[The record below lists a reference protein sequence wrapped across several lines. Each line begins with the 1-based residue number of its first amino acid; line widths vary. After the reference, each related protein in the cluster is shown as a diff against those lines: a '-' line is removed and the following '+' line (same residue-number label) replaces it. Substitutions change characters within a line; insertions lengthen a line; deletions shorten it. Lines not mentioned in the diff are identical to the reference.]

1 MWIGKIIGAFI
12 GLMRGGFVG
21 FVFGLIVGHMF
32 DKFIA
37 KKVAGKTMDSTRAKE
52 LFFSATFRFM
62 GRLAK
67 ADGRVCENEIS
78 VAEAVMARM
87 GLQGERRKVAISYF
101 TEGKDAVGNLEADLH
116 QLRTVFMLHPELS
129 QVFFEIQLSVA
140 FADGDLSAEESR
152 LFDDACQ
159 ILGISK
165 LQFNIIQARVWAA
178 MNGQR
183 RQEQGQSS
191 NTQSELANA
200 YDMLGVDANVTDAE
214 LKKAYRRLINQ
225 HHPDK
230 LVSKGLP
237 DDMMELA
244 KEKAQQIQN
253 AYDLIWDTRKKKR

>member
-101 TEGKDAVGNLEADLH
+101 TDRKSTRLNSSHVRISYAV
-116 QLRTVFMLHPELS
+116 F
-129 QVFFEIQLSVA
+129 
-140 FADGDLSAEESR
+140 
-152 LFDDACQ
+152 C
-159 ILGISK
+159 
-165 LQFNIIQARVWAA
+165 
-178 MNGQR
+178 
-183 RQEQGQSS
+183 
-191 NTQSELANA
+191 
-200 YDMLGVDANVTDAE
+200 
-214 LKKAYRRLINQ
+214 LK
-225 HHPDK
+225 
-230 LVSKGLP
+230 
-237 DDMMELA
+237 
-244 KEKAQQIQN
+244 
-253 AYDLIWDTRKKKR
+253 